1 MSKHD
6 IVYHTVTSAVCV
18 KVPSAVDGGFC
29 LTNIDSF
36 SSFESRTMKI
46 CIISHKQIVTDVL
59 ILIQKSHKLTTRIFV
74 VEVIVIIFL
83 HCLDFVLV
91 EL

>member
-1 MSKHD
+1 
-6 IVYHTVTSAVCV
+6 
-18 KVPSAVDGGFC
+18 
-29 LTNIDSF
+29 
-36 SSFESRTMKI
+36 MKI